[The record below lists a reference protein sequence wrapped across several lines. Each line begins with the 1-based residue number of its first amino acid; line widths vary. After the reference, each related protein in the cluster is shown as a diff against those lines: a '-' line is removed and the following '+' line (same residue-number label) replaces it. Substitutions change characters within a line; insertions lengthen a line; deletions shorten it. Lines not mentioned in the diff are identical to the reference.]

1 MRRSETLDAPLPTHW
16 GLFQR
21 LKNASIYAFVR
32 FALALLAYVPFR
44 AVELFTLALA
54 VVAPYIARTETRRAL
69 EHLGIAF
76 PELSPAARRRIM
88 RRMYTHLGRAA
99 AEATHI
105 ERFLDGP
112 RALRL
117 TDEQRALLDAAFA
130 EGKGVIAI
138 TGHIGNWELLAQVV
152 ARAGYPIAAIAK
164 PTYDPRLTRLID
176 RERSRFGMNV
186 IWRGDTSASRE
197 MLSVFK
203 RKSMLALLIDQD
215 TKVQG
220 DFVPFFGKPAFTP
233 NAPAALALRYGA
245 PVVVAWHHRVGRQ
258 HTLHFERLAFTPTG
272 DHDRDVL
279 RLTWVMTARLEY
291 AIRQHP
297 EQWVWMHRRWK
308 QQPPTTP

>member
-1 MRRSETLDAPLPTHW
+1 MPRSETLDATLPDHW
-16 GLFQR
+16 GPFQR

-32 FALALLAYVPFR
+32 GSLALLAYVPFR
-44 AVELFTLALA
+44 LVELFTLVLA
-54 VVAPYIARTETRRAL
+54 VVAPYVARTETRRAL
-69 EHLGIAF
+69 EHLRVAF
-76 PELSPAARRRIM
+76 PELTEQARRRIM
-88 RRMYTHLGRAA
+88 RRMYVHLGRAA

-130 EGKGVIAI
+130 EGKGVVAI

-176 RERSRFGMNV
+176 RERSRFGLNV
-186 IWRGDTSASRE
+186 IWRGDTSAARA

-203 RKSMLALLIDQD
+203 RKAMLALLIDQD

-220 DFVPFFGKPAFTP
+220 DFVPFFGVPAFTP
-233 NAPAALALRYGA
+233 TAPAALALRYGA
-245 PVVVAWHHRVGRQ
+245 PVVVAWHHRVGSE
-258 HTLHFERLAFTPTG
+258 HTLHFERLAFSPTG
-272 DHDRDVL
+272 DVDRDEL

-308 QQPPTTP
+308 QKPSSPP